1 MLYWLYD
8 IPTLLTVALFA
19 GVFVGVCW
27 LGTIV
32 SRSFVRSRFHKDRGM
47 NEILGDFLQYFG
59 VIYGLL
65 LGLLAVA
72 TYQNHTDVEK
82 AVAGEASSLAAL
94 YRDISAIPSRIVLIS
109 RTQFGNTCARPS
121 RMRGRCSERA
131 STLGRS
137 TGLRPSI

>member
-47 NEILGDFLQYFG
+47 NEFS
-59 VIYGLL
+59 
-65 LGLLAVA
+65 A
-72 TYQNHTDVEK
+72 TSCN
-82 AVAGEASSLAAL
+82 
-94 YRDISAIPSRIVLIS
+94 ISA
-109 RTQFGNTCARPS
+109 
-121 RMRGRCSERA
+121 
-131 STLGRS
+131 
-137 TGLRPSI
+137 